1 MVDITKLDMTDIW
14 ASGGDKIAPSPEKIA
29 QGWLVEAV
37 PRQTWNWFEN
47 RQDQNIAYLLQ
58 KGIPEWDATT
68 EYLINKTYVQCNGV
82 VYKCIATNTNND
94 PATATAYWSKAFV
107 DSTAYLEKIK
117 DLAVVNNTTSV
128 INGSGV
134 ATNVPYGSVGLS
146 LLAASTQAA
155 GRTAI
160 GAQQLNTHLTALAGL
175 TSATNLLPYF
185 NGVGTM
191 ATTAITAFG
200 RALLDDADAAAGR
213 ATLDVP
219 SNSDF
224 TTRLAGKQPLDATL
238 TALAGVTTAANQL
251 IYSTGSDTFATTSLT
266 GFGRSLLDDV
276 DAAAGRTTLGL
287 SGQSLLALNALSGA
301 SDTLPWFDSVST
313 MQTTPLTA
321 MGRSLVGA
329 ADAAA
334 VRKLLSLLKTSS
346 TSDATK
352 GALLQCWDFG
362 VGGWAVSLP
371 SNDFNLP
378 GGSGF
383 WQNDNSV
390 AYLNGPP
397 QVANTTPFVM
407 TQVTYAA
414 TSKVQTAVSVNTNR
428 AFRRTQLSGVWSDWQ
443 DINPQS
449 YGLGSSTPPLIAD
462 FNDVYPPGFYRAY
475 GALNAQAT
483 PGAPTDSANTA
494 LTVLAMRGLSSHD
507 FTTYLV
513 TTAQATVPSVWI
525 GGRVSGGA
533 FQWRRIDP
541 QAFGWGTLQA
551 PALADLDATAT
562 ESGLYRVTTGAV
574 GTLPSGATPYGTIL
588 VERWGDTHLKQTFT
602 PNGNTALAGNV
613 YTRVYSSGWKAWVKN
628 YSTGNLLGTVS
639 QSAGVPTGAVIE
651 RGSNANGSYVKFAD
665 GTLICQMQVSTSSFS
680 ASGSVYVSNTVI
692 FTFPATFITAGDVSV
707 LGSDTVSSGM
717 LVSGLANTA
726 SEGRVQGTFPIPVG
740 QPVRTFRLT
749 AIGRWF

>member
-14 ASGGDKIAPSPEKIA
+14 ASGGDKIAPAPEKIA

-68 EYLINKTYVQCNGV
+68 EYLIHKTYVQRNGV

-160 GAQQLNTHLTALAGL
+160 DAQKLNTNLTALSGV
-175 TSATNLLPYF
+175 TSGTNLLPYF

-191 ATTAITAFG
+191 TTTNITA
-200 RALLDDADAAAGR
+200 
-213 ATLDVP
+213 
-219 SNSDF
+219 
-224 TTRLAGKQPLDATL
+224 
-238 TALAGVTTAANQL
+238 
-251 IYSTGSDTFATTSLT
+251 
-266 GFGRSLLDDV
+266 FGRSLLDDV

-334 VRKLLSLLKTSS
+334 VRRLLSLLKTSS

-362 VGGWAVSLP
+362 VGGWAVNLP

-428 AFRRTQLSGVWSDWQ
+428 AFRRTQLSGVWGDWQ

-449 YGLGSSTPPLIAD
+449 YGIGVDTATAVSDLNTIA
-462 FNDVYPPGFYRAY
+462 YAGTYRFDITTANIPFDY
-475 GALNAQAT
+475 GTVSVAVRGVSEQTQIAV
-483 PGAPTDSANTA
+483 SANTRKVA
-494 LTVLAMRGLSSHD
+494 VRNRTSGTWSSWD
-507 FTTYLV
+507 Y
-513 TTAQATVPSVWI
+513 
-525 GGRVSGGA
+525 
-533 FQWRRIDP
+533 
-541 QAFGWGTLQA
+541 
-551 PALADLDATAT
+551 
-562 ESGLYRVTTGAV
+562 
-574 GTLPSGATPYGTIL
+574 
-588 VERWGDTHLKQTFT
+588 
-602 PNGNTALAGNV
+602 V
-613 YTRVYSSGWKAWVKN
+613 YTRN
-628 YSTGNLLGTVS
+628 TILGTVS
-639 QSAGVPTGAVIE
+639 QTSGVPTGAIIE

-665 GTLICQMQVSTSSFS
+665 GTMICYLQATTSTFAASGGVLFVSNAVVSTL
-680 ASGSVYVSNTVI
+680 
-692 FTFPATFITAGDVSV
+692 PATFVTAGDMVVTGNDATNSTFWITGLSNNVSTIT
-707 LGSDTVSSGM
+707 TV
-717 LVSGLANTA
+717 AWA
-726 SEGRVQGTFPIPVG
+726 SALPSVTT
-740 QPVRTFRLT
+740 RTLRLCVT
-749 AIGRWF
+749 GRWY

>member
-14 ASGGDKIAPSPEKIA
+14 ASGGDKIAPAPEKIA

-58 KGIPEWDATT
+58 KGIPEWDSTT
-68 EYLINKTYVQCNGV
+68 EYLIHKSYVQRNDV
-82 VYKCIATNTNND
+82 VYKCIATGIGND
-94 PATATAYWSKAFV
+94 PATATAFWAKAFV
-107 DSTAYLEKIK
+107 DSTPYLENIK
-117 DLAVVNNTTSV
+117 HLTVVNGTMPS
-128 INGSGV
+128 ISSAGI
-134 ATNVPYGSVGLS
+134 ATNVAYGTTGLS
-146 LLAASTQAA
+146 LLAAATQAA
-155 GRTAI
+155 GRAAI
-160 GAQQLNTHLTALAGL
+160 DAQKLNTNLTALSGV
-175 TSATNLLPYF
+175 TSGTNLLPYF

-191 ATTAITAFG
+191 TTTNITAFG
-200 RALLDDADAAAGR
+200 R
-213 ATLDVP
+213 
-219 SNSDF
+219 
-224 TTRLAGKQPLDATL
+224 
-238 TALAGVTTAANQL
+238 
-251 IYSTGSDTFATTSLT
+251 
-266 GFGRSLLDDV
+266 SLLGDV

-313 MQTTPLTA
+313 MQTTPLTD

-334 VRKLLSLLKTSS
+334 VRRLLSLLKTSS

-362 VGGWAVSLP
+362 VGGWAVNLP

-390 AYLNGPP
+390 AYRNGPP

-414 TSKVQTAVSVNTNR
+414 TSRVQTAVSINTNR
-428 AFRRTQLSGVWSDWQ
+428 AFRRTQLSGVWGDWQ

-449 YGLGSSTPPLIAD
+449 YGLGSSIPPLIAD
-462 FNDVYPPGFYRAY
+462 FNNDYPPGFYRAY

-483 PGAPTDSANTA
+483 PGAPTDSTNTA
-494 LTVLAMRGLSSHD
+494 LTVLAMRGLSGHD

-513 TTAQATVPSVWI
+513 TTAQTTVPSVWV
-525 GGRVSGGA
+525 GGRYSGGT

-541 QAFGWGTLQA
+541 QAFGWGTLQP
-551 PALADLDATAT
+551 PALADLDETAT
-562 ESGLYRVTTGAV
+562 KCGLYRVTAGAV

-588 VERWGDTHLKQTFT
+588 VERWGDTDLKQTFT
-602 PNGNTALAGNV
+602 PNGNTTLAGNV

-628 YSTGNLLGTVS
+628 YSTGNLLGAVS

-665 GTLICQMQVSTSSFS
+665 GTMICYLQATTSTFAVSGGVFVSNAVVSTL
-680 ASGSVYVSNTVI
+680 
-692 FTFPATFITAGDVSV
+692 PATFFTTGDMVITGNDAKNSTLWITGLSVGVSTISTSV
-707 LGSDTVSSGM
+707 W
-717 LVSGLANTA
+717 A
-726 SEGRVQGTFPIPVG
+726 SALPSETT
-740 QPVRTFRLT
+740 RTLRLCVT
-749 AIGRWF
+749 GRWY

>member
-1 MVDITKLDMTDIW
+1 M
-14 ASGGDKIAPSPEKIA
+14 
-29 QGWLVEAV
+29 
-37 PRQTWNWFEN
+37 
-47 RQDQNIAYLLQ
+47 
-58 KGIPEWDATT
+58 
-68 EYLINKTYVQCNGV
+68 
-82 VYKCIATNTNND
+82 YKCNATNTNND

-191 ATTAITAFG
+191 TTTNITA
-200 RALLDDADAAAGR
+200 
-213 ATLDVP
+213 
-219 SNSDF
+219 
-224 TTRLAGKQPLDATL
+224 
-238 TALAGVTTAANQL
+238 
-251 IYSTGSDTFATTSLT
+251 
-266 GFGRSLLDDV
+266 FGRSLLDDV

-334 VRKLLSLLKTSS
+334 VRRLLSLLKTSS

-362 VGGWAVSLP
+362 VGGWAVTLP

-449 YGLGSSTPPLIAD
+449 YGLGGSTPPLIAD
-462 FNDVYPPGFYRAY
+462 FNNDYPPGFYRAY

-483 PGAPTDSANTA
+483 PGAPTDSSNTA

-513 TTAQATVPSVWI
+513 TTAQTTAPSVWI

-541 QAFGWGTLQA
+541 QAYGLGQSTT
-551 PALADLDATAT
+551 PVTSDLNDISV
-562 ESGLYRVTTGAV
+562 SGFYRFDVSS
-574 GTLPSGATPYGTIL
+574 LNIPFNYGTVLSTVRTSNEQTQMAISNTTRL
-588 VERWGDTHLKQTFT
+588 VAFRTKAGGVWGSWDY
-602 PNGNTALAGNV
+602 A
-613 YTRVYSSGWKAWVKN
+613 YTRNTV
-628 YSTGNLLGTVS
+628 LGTVS
-639 QSAGVPTGAVIE
+639 QSAGVPTGAIIE

-665 GTLICQMQVSTSSFS
+665 GTMICYLQATTSTFAASGGVFVSNAVVSTL
-680 ASGSVYVSNTVI
+680 
-692 FTFPATFITAGDVSV
+692 PATFVTAGDMVVTGNDATNSTFWITGLSNNVSTIT
-707 LGSDTVSSGM
+707 TV
-717 LVSGLANTA
+717 AWA
-726 SEGRVQGTFPIPVG
+726 SALPSVTT
-740 QPVRTFRLT
+740 RTLRLCVT
-749 AIGRWF
+749 GRWY